1 MKKNLLFLKDLLRPS
16 QNLQIYDFSVK
27 NVDIDKLA
35 GIVNKYNNTYHGRIK
50 MKSAD
55 VNLSTYVNRN
65 KENRNEDSRFEVG
78 YLLRNSEY
86 KEIFAKGYV

>member
-55 VNLSTYVNRN
+55 VNLSTYVNCN

-78 YLLRNSEY
+78 DLLRNSEY

>member
-1 MKKNLLFLKDLLRPS
+1 MKKNLLLLKDLLRPS

-27 NVDIDKLA
+27 NVYIDKLA
-35 GIVNKYNNTYHGRIK
+35 DIVNKYNNTYHGTIK

-55 VNLSTYVNRN
+55 VNLSTYVNCN
-65 KENRNEDSRFEVG
+65 KENSNEDSKFEVG
-78 YLLRNSEY
+78 DLVRNSEY